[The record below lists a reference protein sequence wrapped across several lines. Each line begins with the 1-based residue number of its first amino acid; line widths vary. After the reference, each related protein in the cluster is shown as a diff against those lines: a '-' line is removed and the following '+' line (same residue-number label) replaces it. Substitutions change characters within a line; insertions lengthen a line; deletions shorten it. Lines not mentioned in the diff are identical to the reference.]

1 MFKGNTMKY
10 RFLGLSISGALL
22 CISCGGG
29 SSSSSTNTP
38 PPSTALANAE
48 GQYRSNVGS
57 GGGGYNYLYVLPD
70 GSAYTGN
77 TGTGYS
83 GGRFLATRTSSST
96 AIPQTFN
103 FTGTEFTAE
112 GYVFTA
118 NNSRRADSSGTG
130 ILYPQSSGSVT
141 GTISGTAASSTT
153 NYTYST
159 NSIASVSL
167 SSIASSQYSTVNGF
181 SSSGLIT
188 SGSIGS
194 SGSFSGSDSL
204 GSFNGTLTQVRS
216 NLNMFTFNA
225 TYSSSNS
232 YYNATFSGV
241 AVAYSNGIHVT
252 GLSTSGSYARAFTA
266 FFRKPGQDISDENS
280 FYFDKQI
287 QK

>member
-159 NSIASVSL
+159 N
-167 SSIASSQYSTVNGF
+167 
-181 SSSGLIT
+181 
-188 SGSIGS
+188 
-194 SGSFSGSDSL
+194 
-204 GSFNGTLTQVRS
+204 
-216 NLNMFTFNA
+216 
-225 TYSSSNS
+225 
-232 YYNATFSGV
+232 
-241 AVAYSNGIHVT
+241 
-252 GLSTSGSYARAFTA
+252 
-266 FFRKPGQDISDENS
+266 
-280 FYFDKQI
+280 
-287 QK
+287 